1 MAESY
6 GVVAVLSVDGKNFQ
20 VGLKQAQKSLGD
32 FSGSFQQRVLQN
44 SQKLCRLLELPQLVL
59 LQGL

>member
-32 FSGSFQQRVLQN
+32 FSGSFSCCGQAFL
-44 SQKLCRLLELPQLVL
+44 
-59 LQGL
+59 